1 MRRRIPSDRLG
12 VVGEHCASAD
22 LAIAAQWTRARYEL
36 RSMES
41 GTFVLCCCGQRG
53 EHRCWRIGL
62 AVGHGARPRSRC
74 STLRGLQCAITTSAD
89 PCQGDEIE
97 SGVSLRDRHYRI
109 TRPDTAA
116 SRCGALGRSQLL
128 ERWCGAGGPRTSSG
142 VITRP
147 SISTDSPYWRRRQ
160 YRTGTPSARARSGS
174 KRRPR
179 GR

>member
-1 MRRRIPSDRLG
+1 MRRRIPRDRLG

-62 AVGHGARPRSRC
+62 AVGHGARPRSRG

-89 PCQGDEIE
+89 PARVMR
-97 SGVSLRDRHYRI
+97 SR
-109 TRPDTAA
+109 AA
-116 SRCGALGRSQLL
+116 SLCETGTTESLVPIPQRHGAVHWADLSC
-128 ERWCGAGGPRTSSG
+128 WKDGAGHREPGLG
-142 VITRP
+142 V
-147 SISTDSPYWRRRQ
+147 
-160 YRTGTPSARARSGS
+160 GE
-174 KRRPR
+174 
-179 GR
+179 